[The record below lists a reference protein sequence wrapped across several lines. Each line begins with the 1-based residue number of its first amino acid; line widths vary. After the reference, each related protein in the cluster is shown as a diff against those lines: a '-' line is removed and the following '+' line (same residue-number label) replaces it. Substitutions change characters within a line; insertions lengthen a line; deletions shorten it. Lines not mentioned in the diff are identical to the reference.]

1 MCAASARG
9 SLFGMTASVVLHEI
23 TAGYGTGERRVT
35 ALDGVSA
42 EFSAGT
48 FTAVMGPSG
57 SGKSTLLHCA
67 AGLERVSGGTVTVE
81 GTDLGP
87 LNETDLT
94 RLRRDRIGVIFQEY
108 NLVSSLT
115 AAQNV
120 GLPLRLAGRRPESGA
135 VTKALD
141 AVGLGA
147 RHKHRPSEL
156 SGGERQRV
164 AIARAMLGRPAV
176 VLADE
181 PTGALDS
188 NASRHVLGLLRQLV
202 DDHGHTVVLVTH
214 DPVAAAHAERV
225 LLLADGHLV
234 DELSEVDASRI
245 AARMTALEA
254 SC

>member
-1 MCAASARG
+1 MTSAV
-9 SLFGMTASVVLHEI
+9 ALHEI
-23 TAGYGTGERRVT
+23 RVGYGAGDRRVT

-42 EFSAGT
+42 EFTAGT

-67 AGLERVSGGTVTVE
+67 AGLERPSGGTVTVE

-120 GLPLRLAGRRPESGA
+120 GLPLRLAGRRPQSAA
-135 VTKALD
+135 VNKALD
-141 AVGLGA
+141 AVGLAA
-147 RHKHRPSEL
+147 REKHRPSEL

-164 AIARAMLGRPAV
+164 AIARAMIGRPAV

-188 NASRHVLGLLRQLV
+188 NASRHVLALLRQLV
-202 DDHGHTVVLVTH
+202 DDHGHTIVMVTH

-225 LLLADGHLV
+225 LLLADGRLV
-234 DELSEVDASRI
+234 DDMSEVDAGRI
-245 AARMTALEA
+245 ATRMAALEA

>member
-1 MCAASARG
+1 MTSAV
-9 SLFGMTASVVLHEI
+9 ALHEI
-23 TAGYGTGERRVT
+23 RVGYGAGDRRVT

-42 EFSAGT
+42 EFTAGT

-67 AGLERVSGGTVTVE
+67 AGLERPSGGTVTVE

-120 GLPLRLAGRRPESGA
+120 ALPLRLAGRRPQSAA
-135 VTKALD
+135 VNKALD
-141 AVGLGA
+141 AVGLAA
-147 RHKHRPSEL
+147 REKHRPSEL

-164 AIARAMLGRPAV
+164 AIARAMIGRPAV

-188 NASRHVLGLLRQLV
+188 NASRHVLALLRQLV
-202 DDHGHTVVLVTH
+202 DDHGHTIVMVTH

-225 LLLADGHLV
+225 LLLADGRLV
-234 DELSEVDASRI
+234 DDMSEVDAGRI
-245 AARMTALEA
+245 ATRMAALEA

>member
-1 MCAASARG
+1 
-9 SLFGMTASVVLHEI
+9 MTSSVVLHEI
-23 TAGYGTGERRVT
+23 RVGYGTGERRVA

-67 AGLERVSGGTVTVE
+67 AGLERPSGGTVTVE
-81 GTDLGP
+81 GIDLGA
-87 LNETDLT
+87 LNETART
-94 RLRRDRIGVIFQEY
+94 RLRRDRIGVIFQDY

-120 GLPLRLAGRRPESGA
+120 ALPLRLAGRRPSSEA
-135 VTKALD
+135 IDRALD
-141 AVGLGA
+141 AVGLAA

-164 AIARAMLGRPAV
+164 AIARAMIGRPAV

-188 NASRHVLGLLRQLV
+188 NASRQVLALLRQLV

-214 DPVAAAHAERV
+214 DPVAAASAERV
-225 LLLADGHLV
+225 LLLADGRL
-234 DELSEVDASRI
+234 R
-245 AARMTALEA
+245 EA
-254 SC
+254 TC